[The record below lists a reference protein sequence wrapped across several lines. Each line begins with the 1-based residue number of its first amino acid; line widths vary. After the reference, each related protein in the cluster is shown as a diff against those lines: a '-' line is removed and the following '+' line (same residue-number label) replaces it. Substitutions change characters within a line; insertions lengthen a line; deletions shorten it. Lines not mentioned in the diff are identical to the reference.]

1 MYTTGAMVKL
11 VTTVLEIS
19 WRAWSNGS
27 WEDDLQSEIGIVPWS
42 NQWMASHVVWL
53 LLLLYMYIVLIIFIL
68 IGWQP
73 RANFGNQLNLQ
84 ISQLSASRQLTNM

>member
-19 WRAWSNGS
+19 WRAWNNGLS
-27 WEDDLQSEIGIVPWS
+27 EDHLQSEIGIVPWS
-42 NQWMASHVVWL
+42 NQWVASHVVWL

-68 IGWQP
+68 IGWEP
-73 RANFGNQLNLQ
+73 RAKFGNQRNLQ